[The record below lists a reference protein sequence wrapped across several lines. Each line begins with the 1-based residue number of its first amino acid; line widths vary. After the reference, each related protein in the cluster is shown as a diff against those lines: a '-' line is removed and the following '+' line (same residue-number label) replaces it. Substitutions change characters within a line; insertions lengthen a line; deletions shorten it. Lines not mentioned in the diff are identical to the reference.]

1 MLELSLAASFAALYA
16 VAVVLLAP
24 ISYGVMQVRLADAL
38 IPLSMVFGL
47 PAVYGVT
54 LGNIIAN
61 LYGGYGPIDVVFGT
75 LANLLASYVAF
86 QLRQKPLLGCFS
98 ATMIVSLIVGAYL
111 WILVGVPVEVS
122 ILGVFAG
129 SFIAITILGYL
140 LQRFISS
147 MYKIPK
153 YCTTQDR
160 EAREATSRNL

>member
-1 MLELSLAASFAALYA
+1 LTQRKRSLVLELSLAAVFAALYA

-47 PAVYGVT
+47 PVVYGVT

-61 LYGGYGPIDVVFGT
+61 LYGGYGPIDVMFGT

-86 QLRQKPLLGCFS
+86 RLRSKPLFGCFS
-98 ATMIVSLIVGAYL
+98 ATMIVSLVVGGYL
-111 WILVGVPVEVS
+111 WILVGVPIEVS
-122 ILGVFAG
+122 VLGLFAG

-147 MYKIPK
+147 RYKIPK
-153 YCTTQDR
+153 Y
-160 EAREATSRNL
+160 

>member
-1 MLELSLAASFAALYA
+1 MLELSLAASFAAVYA

-24 ISYGVMQVRLADAL
+24 ISYGIMQVRLADAL

-47 PAVYGVT
+47 PVIYGVT

-61 LYGGYGPIDVVFGT
+61 LYGGYGPIDVMFGT

-86 QLRQKPLLGCFS
+86 RLRSKPLLGCFS
-98 ATMIVSLIVGAYL
+98 ATMIVSLIVGGYL
-111 WILVGVPVEVS
+111 WILVGVPIEVS
-122 ILGVFAG
+122 LLGLFVG

-147 MYKIPK
+147 RYKIP
-153 YCTTQDR
+153 R
-160 EAREATSRNL
+160 

>member
-1 MLELSLAASFAALYA
+1 VLELSLAASFSALYA

-61 LYGGYGPIDVVFGT
+61 LYGGYGPVDVMFGT
-75 LANLLASYVAF
+75 VANLLASYVAF
-86 QLRQKPLLGCFS
+86 RFRSKPLLGCFA
-98 ATMIVSLIVGAYL
+98 ATMIVSLIVGGYL
-111 WILVGVPVEVS
+111 WILVGVPIEVS
-122 ILGVFAG
+122 LLGLFAG
-129 SFIAITILGYL
+129 SFIAITMLGYL

-147 MYKIPK
+147 RYKIPK
-153 YCTTQDR
+153 
-160 EAREATSRNL
+160 

>member
-1 MLELSLAASFAALYA
+1 LSHRTRSLVLELSLAASFAALYA

-24 ISYGVMQVRLADAL
+24 ISYGIMQVRLADAL

-61 LYGGYGPIDVVFGT
+61 LYGGYGPIDVIFGT

-86 QLRQKPLLGCFS
+86 RLRSKPLFGCLA
-98 ATMIVSLIVGAYL
+98 ATMIVSLIVGGYL
-111 WILVGVPVEVS
+111 WILVGVPMEVS
-122 ILGVFAG
+122 LLGLFVG

-140 LQRFISS
+140 LQRFVSS
-147 MYKIPK
+147 RYKMPK
-153 YCTTQDR
+153 
-160 EAREATSRNL
+160 

>member
-1 MLELSLAASFAALYA
+1 MTQRKRSLVLELSLAASFAALYA
-16 VAVVLLAP
+16 VGVVVLAP

-61 LYGGYGPIDVVFGT
+61 LYGGYGPIDVMFGT

-86 QLRQKPLLGCFS
+86 RLRSKPLLGCFS
-98 ATMIVSLIVGAYL
+98 ATMIVSLIVGGYL
-111 WILVGVPVEVS
+111 WILVGVPIEVS
-122 ILGVFAG
+122 LLGLFAG
-129 SFIAITILGYL
+129 SFITITILGYL

-147 MYKIPK
+147 RYKIPK
-153 YCTTQDR
+153 Y
-160 EAREATSRNL
+160 